1 MGVRLSNTLG
11 AYGQDIYETL
21 QIHGKLIDEY
31 EAILEIYK
39 DGYEYINNL
48 YAEHMTSYCWR
59 KLQFV

>member
-48 YAEHMTSYCWR
+48 YAENMTS
-59 KLQFV
+59 